1 MLTEKEYLDLQGLQR
16 YDELIKDYVEK
27 SKVPTYDSTTETLIF
42 FGDDS
47 TSADST
53 NNQNN

>member
-1 MLTEKEYLDLQGLQR
+1 MLTEKDYLDLPGLQR

-27 SKVPTYDSTTETLIF
+27 SKVPAYDSATETLIF
-42 FGDDS
+42 FGDNS